1 MIAWMQARAAP
12 IIATILFGAPL
23 LAFVLVIALVKG
35 HASVAYYEAVSQII
49 PVVVLALAI
58 ELRYFSP
65 NRQLP
70 AALKARFRH
79 PERAQPLAAG
89 YAVATLLALI
99 ASEAIALAVV
109 ASESLRPPRPQHHRR
124 RPGRRGLRPGRGDFA
139 ARRRRSRFAGLR
151 PTSIGLTGRYL
162 NHEALVRLQA
172 LHQAAASSGAGANS
186 RSGSSSGT

>member
-1 MIAWMQARAAP
+1 MIAWIQARAAP
-12 IIATILFGAPL
+12 IVTTILFGAPL

-70 AALKARFRH
+70 APLKARFRH
-79 PERAQPLAAG
+79 PERAQPLATG
-89 YAVATLLALI
+89 YAVATLLTLI

-109 ASESLRPPRPQHHRR
+109 ASESS
-124 RPGRRGLRPGRGDFA
+124 GRLA
-139 ARRRRSRFAGLR
+139 LSITAAGL
-151 PTSIGLTGRYL
+151 
-162 NHEALVRLQA
+162 A
-172 LHQAAASSGAGANS
+172 AGACALIAAILLP
-186 RSGSSSGT
+186 SGGEAGPPA

>member
-1 MIAWMQARAAP
+1 MLRSDPPGYDRQMIAWMQARAAAL
-12 IIATILFGAPL
+12 IATVLFGAPL

-70 AALKARFRH
+70 APLKARFRH
-79 PERAQPLAAG
+79 PERAQPLTTG

-109 ASESLRPPRPQHHRR
+109 ASESS
-124 RPGRRGLRPGRGDFA
+124 GRLA
-139 ARRRRSRFAGLR
+139 LSITAAGLAA
-151 PTSIGLTGRYL
+151 GAC
-162 NHEALVRLQA
+162 ALV
-172 LHQAAASSGAGANS
+172 AAILLP
-186 RSGSSSGT
+186 SGSGSAAPD

>member
-1 MIAWMQARAAP
+1 MIAWMQARAAAL
-12 IIATILFGAPL
+12 IATVLFGAPL

-70 AALKARFRH
+70 APLKARFRH
-79 PERAQPLAAG
+79 PERAQPLTTG

-109 ASESLRPPRPQHHRR
+109 ASESS
-124 RPGRRGLRPGRGDFA
+124 GRLALSITA
-139 ARRRRSRFAGLR
+139 AGAC
-151 PTSIGLTGRYL
+151 
-162 NHEALVRLQA
+162 ALV
-172 LHQAAASSGAGANS
+172 AAILLPSGG
-186 RSGSSSGT
+186 GSNPPG

>member
-23 LAFVLVIALVKG
+23 LAFLLVIVLVKG

-49 PVVVLALAI
+49 PVVILALAI

-65 NRQLP
+65 SRQLP
-70 AALKARFRH
+70 EPLKARFRH

-109 ASESLRPPRPQHHRR
+109 ASESS
-124 RPGRRGLRPGRGDFA
+124 GRLA
-139 ARRRRSRFAGLR
+139 LSITAAGLAA
-151 PTSIGLTGRYL
+151 GAC
-162 NHEALVRLQA
+162 ALV
-172 LHQAAASSGAGANS
+172 AAILLPSSGGEVTPPA
-186 RSGSSSGT
+186 

>member
-1 MIAWMQARAAP
+1 MIAWIQARAAP
-12 IIATILFGAPL
+12 LITMILFGAPL
-23 LAFVLVIALVKG
+23 LAFVLVIAFVNG

-49 PVVVLALAI
+49 PVVILALAI

-70 AALKARFRH
+70 APLKARFRH

-109 ASESLRPPRPQHHRR
+109 ASESS
-124 RPGRRGLRPGRGDFA
+124 GRLA
-139 ARRRRSRFAGLR
+139 LSVTAAGLAA
-151 PTSIGLTGRYL
+151 GAC
-162 NHEALVRLQA
+162 ALVAAIL
-172 LHQAAASSGAGANS
+172 LPSGSGEAAAG
-186 RSGSSSGT
+186 

>member
-1 MIAWMQARAAP
+1 MIAWIQARAAP
-12 IIATILFGAPL
+12 IIATVLFGAPL
-23 LAFVLVIALVKG
+23 LAFVLAIGLVKG

-70 AALKARFRH
+70 APLKARFRH
-79 PERAQPLAAG
+79 PERAQPLATG

-109 ASESLRPPRPQHHRR
+109 ASESS
-124 RPGRRGLRPGRGDFA
+124 GRLA
-139 ARRRRSRFAGLR
+139 LSITAAGLAA
-151 PTSIGLTGRYL
+151 GAC
-162 NHEALVRLQA
+162 ALV
-172 LHQAAASSGAGANS
+172 AAILLPSGGGAAPPA
-186 RSGSSSGT
+186 